1 MKNQGDKKDSAP
13 WGKPPSARVLLC
25 AEMREGSPPVP
36 VRSLWPADL
45 HPSLQLLVQPMRWRR
60 WPGTQQAD
68 VGKSLVFISSCV
80 SFIITF
86 ALVGQVS
93 GVVAAVARVA
103 AVL

>member
-45 HPSLQLLVQPMRWRR
+45 HPSLQLLVQPMRDGDGGLGLNRLTWE
-60 WPGTQQAD
+60 
-68 VGKSLVFISSCV
+68 SLWSRCHRAFPS
-80 SFIITF
+80 
-86 ALVGQVS
+86 
-93 GVVAAVARVA
+93 
-103 AVL
+103 